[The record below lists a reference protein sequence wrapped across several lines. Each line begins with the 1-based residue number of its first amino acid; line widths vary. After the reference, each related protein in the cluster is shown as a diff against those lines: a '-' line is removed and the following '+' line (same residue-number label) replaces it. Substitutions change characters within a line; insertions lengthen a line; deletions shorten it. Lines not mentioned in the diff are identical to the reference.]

1 MERLPPDYWMSIL
14 KNLHHKTPIQHCL
27 CILLPLFLLKQLIL
41 HALYSDGL
49 RQSMSGIS
57 CQRNFLSSFE
67 KIMLKRCPFKM
78 LVVYGLKVSHPMCFS
93 MRQLLELNIKKIHLP
108 SHAKTQTTQKL
119 QLSGSSQLQWWV
131 MGVIGHKKKK
141 TCRGVFERRC
151 RVMKP
156 MTLDPLLKIEV
167 QAHWYKND
175 TLPPF
180 AACCTQRFLS
190 LANCCSRPFSC
201 AERQSRYF
209 SYAGPDQIVRE
220 NQLSACIT
228 LHIGIAYLCLL
239 ACSAFFA
246 SRKEMGISSYIAA

>member
-1 MERLPPDYWMSIL
+1 
-14 KNLHHKTPIQHCL
+14 
-27 CILLPLFLLKQLIL
+27 
-41 HALYSDGL
+41 
-49 RQSMSGIS
+49 
-57 CQRNFLSSFE
+57 
-67 KIMLKRCPFKM
+67 M

-93 MRQLLELNIKKIHLP
+93 MRQLLELNIKKNHL
-108 SHAKTQTTQKL
+108 
-119 QLSGSSQLQWWV
+119 SSQAMLKHRQLRNSSCLGAPSFNDESWESSV
-131 MGVIGHKKKK
+131 TRKKP
-141 TCRGVFERRC
+141 CRGVFERRC
-151 RVMKP
+151 RVMKE

-209 SYAGPDQIVRE
+209 SYAGPDLIVRE

-239 ACSAFFA
+239 ACSPFFCKQKGNGHLFLHSCLGGRA
-246 SRKEMGISSYIAA
+246 GPKRTNLDDFFVRTLHCETIRSHPKSKAQVSNFQSCFVFVSYFAIQLQN

>member
-1 MERLPPDYWMSIL
+1 MVVSLQPAHLMFVLLLERLQQTFQRKTTLTWKLDMERLPPDYWMSIL

-67 KIMLKRCPFKM
+67 KIMSKRCPFKM

-119 QLSGSSQLQWWV
+119 QLSGSSQLQ
-131 MGVIGHKKKK
+131 
-141 TCRGVFERRC
+141 
-151 RVMKP
+151 
-156 MTLDPLLKIEV
+156 
-167 QAHWYKND
+167 
-175 TLPPF
+175 
-180 AACCTQRFLS
+180 
-190 LANCCSRPFSC
+190 
-201 AERQSRYF
+201 
-209 SYAGPDQIVRE
+209 
-220 NQLSACIT
+220 
-228 LHIGIAYLCLL
+228 
-239 ACSAFFA
+239 
-246 SRKEMGISSYIAA
+246 